1 MKKFLLV
8 AICSFFLTSSNTF
21 AKDIIPISHN
31 EFGQTEIALDL
42 DSIKPYSDNTYS
54 VEILDLDDKIW
65 TQKNQIPI
73 SKYEIDLPNKRCRI
87 IEVYSRY
94 KKNWKI
100 TELGITQAKLKENGK
115 AKWQNIEKET
125 HAEIIYMMVYFV
137 SQYGKKYF
145 IENLY
150 SK

>member
-65 TQKNQIPI
+65 TQKDQIPI
-73 SKYEIDLPNKRCRI
+73 SKYEIDLTNKRYHI

-100 TELGITQAKLKENGK
+100 TELGITQAKLKENGQ